1 MKRMIAMSFILCK
14 EQCVY
19 QSNGICGL
27 NCTASAGMP
36 AIGGACIRIIPE
48 AAVQLESPHRY
59 CEPEL
64 AADLQ
69 VQAAYLRGAQESDT
83 V

>member
-1 MKRMIAMSFILCK
+1 MIAMSFIFCK
-14 EQCVY
+14 NQCVY

-36 AIGGACIRIIPE
+36 SLGGACIRIIPE

-59 CEPEL
+59 CEPGSD
-64 AADLQ
+64 ADRSVLTECLHG
-69 VQAAYLRGAQESDT
+69 VKESGT